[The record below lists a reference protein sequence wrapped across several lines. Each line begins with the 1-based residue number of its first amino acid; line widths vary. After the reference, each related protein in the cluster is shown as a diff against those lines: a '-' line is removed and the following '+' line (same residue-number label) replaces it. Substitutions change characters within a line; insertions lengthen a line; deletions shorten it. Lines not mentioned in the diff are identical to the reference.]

1 MTRLDHDANVAPW
14 LLAAADRGVTT
25 TVWHHPTVDG
35 EIPPGLAG
43 LDRSDVIL
51 RPCTPVRES
60 LAVLDDVVWASS
72 DALLGPVPGT
82 VVRLDHSNLAA
93 AVLRATRRR
102 DSVDIAGSGRPAGR
116 CACGR
121 LQIRDETTLPA
132 ESVSVNGPIP
142 DSSTYVPGSAT
153 PSSEEVRTEYSLDGE
168 AFSEAPET
176 TEGETAYRAVRW
188 TLLTPLEPQQ
198 EEQFVYRVTIN

>member
-1 MTRLDHDANVAPW
+1 MQKRL
-14 LLAAADRGVTT
+14 
-25 TVWHHPTVDG
+25 
-35 EIPPGLAG
+35 
-43 LDRSDVIL
+43 
-51 RPCTPVRES
+51 
-60 LAVLDDVVWASS
+60 LAVLLSTLFLFGFLSGAAFAQGDNPIEVRIEAYIVSQVTAEDGSVTERFSESSTARPGQVVEYR
-72 DALLGPVPGT
+72 VF
-82 VVRLDHSNLAA
+82 
-93 AVLRATRRR
+93 ATNT
-102 DSVDIAGSGRPAGR
+102 
-116 CACGR
+116 
-121 LQIRDETTLPA
+121 DETTLPA

>member
-1 MTRLDHDANVAPW
+1 MQKRL
-14 LLAAADRGVTT
+14 R
-25 TVWHHPTVDG
+25 
-35 EIPPGLAG
+35 
-43 LDRSDVIL
+43 
-51 RPCTPVRES
+51 
-60 LAVLDDVVWASS
+60 AVLLSTLFLFVLLSGAAFAQGDNPIEVRIEAYIVSQVTAEDGSVTERFSESSTARPGQVVEYR
-72 DALLGPVPGT
+72 VF
-82 VVRLDHSNLAA
+82 
-93 AVLRATRRR
+93 ATNT
-102 DSVDIAGSGRPAGR
+102 
-116 CACGR
+116 
-121 LQIRDETTLPA
+121 DETTLPE